1 MRILNVYDERQQS
14 ILRRRAACVA
24 KIARQRDQLEAE
36 FERLRVPLQTFEIGL
51 QVGAGLRQ
59 HATAITMIA
68 VPLLAL
74 AGRRLAGGAGAIVR
88 LARKAARWWSLWKVG
103 ATLASG
109 WRKKRADGR

>member
-1 MRILNVYDERQQS
+1 LNVYDERQEA

-36 FERLRVPLQTFEIGL
+36 FERLRVPLQTFEVGL
-51 QVGAGLRQ
+51 QIGVSLRR

-88 LARKAARWWSLWKVG
+88 LARKAGRWWSVWKVG
-103 ATLASG
+103 AALTSG
-109 WRKKRADGR
+109 WWKKRETGR